1 MKSGKIYHAVALD
14 APGNTDDGYGGTV
27 DGWTEQFTARAG
39 IMYLKGGE
47 AVQAARLTGTQSAIV
62 TLRASAASRAVKT
75 TWRLR
80 DTRLSRVYNV
90 REVKITD
97 DRKYVELLC
106 ESGVAT

>member
-1 MKSGKIYHAVALD
+1 MKTGTLYHSVALD
-14 APGNTDDGYGGTV
+14 APNTADDGYGGTV
-27 DGWTEQFTARAG
+27 DGWSEQFTARAG

-47 AVQAARLTGTQSAIV
+47 TVQAARLTGTQTAII
-62 TLRASAASRAVKT
+62 TLRASAASKAVNA

-90 REVKITD
+90 REAKLTD
-97 DRKYVELLC
+97 DRKFIELLC

>member
-1 MKSGKIYHAVALD
+1 MTAGAKYHAVALD
-14 APGNTDDGYGGTV
+14 APSNADDGYGGTA

-47 AVQAARLTGTQSAIV
+47 TVQAARLTGTQTAII
-62 TLRASAASRAVKT
+62 TLRASAASAAVKT

-90 REVKITD
+90 REVKLTD
-97 DRKYVELLC
+97 DRKFYELLC